1 MSQSV
6 SPQEIARFDAM
17 AGRWWD
23 LDGPMRALHRMNP
36 ARIGWILSRIAER
49 TEGSTAGLRVL
60 DVGCGAGIAAEAMA
74 RHGLSVLGIDAAPD
88 VIAAAAAH
96 ARGAGLPLS
105 YRVAAAED
113 LAAAPER
120 FPVMTALE
128 VIEHV
133 ASPLE
138 FLRILAGL
146 AAPGGLLVLSTLDR
160 SPASFLAA
168 KVAAEYLLRWLPVG
182 THDWRRF
189 LRPTELAAALRR
201 AGWRPIASAGMVP
214 DVLTGRWRVT
224 PRPAVNYLMAAV
236 RAGSAAA
243 S

>member
-6 SPQEIARFDAM
+6 SLQEIARFDAM

-23 LDGPMRALHRMNP
+23 PDGPMRPLLRMNP
-36 ARIGWILSRIAER
+36 ARVGWIMAQLARR
-49 TEGSTAGLRVL
+49 GSGALAGRVL

-74 RHGLSVLGIDAAPD
+74 REGLAVLGIDAAPD

-96 ARGAGLPLS
+96 AQGAGLAVS
-105 YRVAAAED
+105 YRVGAAED
-113 LAAAPER
+113 LLAETER
-120 FPVMTALE
+120 FGLITALE

-133 ASPLE
+133 TDPAD
-138 FLRILAGL
+138 FLRSLAGL
-146 AAPGGLLVLSTLDR
+146 ATPGGVLVLSTLDR

-189 LRPTELAAALRR
+189 LRPTELAAALRG
-201 AGWRPIASAGMVP
+201 AGWRPVASAGLAM
-214 DVLTGRWRVT
+214 DMAGRWRVT
-224 PRPAVNYLMAAV
+224 GRPGVNYLMAAV
-236 RAGSAAA
+236 RAG
-243 S
+243 

>member
-1 MSQSV
+1 MSHSV
-6 SPQEIARFDAM
+6 SLQEIARFDAM

-23 LDGPMRALHRMNP
+23 PDGPMRPLHRMNP
-36 ARIGWILSRIAER
+36 ARVGWILEQLARR
-49 TEGSTAGLRVL
+49 GSGALDGRVL

-74 RHGLSVLGIDAAPD
+74 REGLPVLGIDAAAD

-96 ARGAGLPLS
+96 AQGAGLPLT

-113 LAAAPER
+113 LLAEPER
-120 FPVMTALE
+120 FGLITALE

-133 ASPLE
+133 TDPAD
-138 FLRILAGL
+138 FLRSLAGL
-146 AAPGGLLVLSTLDR
+146 ATPGGLLVLSTLDR

-189 LRPTELAAALRR
+189 LRPTELAAALRG
-201 AGWRPIASAGMVP
+201 AGWRPVASAGLAM
-214 DVLTGRWRVT
+214 DLAGRWRVT
-224 PRPAVNYLMAAV
+224 GRPGVNYLMAAV
-236 RAGSAAA
+236 RAG
-243 S
+243 